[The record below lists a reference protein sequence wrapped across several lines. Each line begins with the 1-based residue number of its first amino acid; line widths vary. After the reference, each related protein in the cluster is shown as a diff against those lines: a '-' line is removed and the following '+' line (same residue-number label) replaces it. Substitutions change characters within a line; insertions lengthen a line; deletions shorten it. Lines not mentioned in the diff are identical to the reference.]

1 MTPLMWAAYN
11 NNPLVTAFL
20 LSQGADCEEKDMDGF
35 TAMHWCVCVC
45 VWGGGGGGGG
55 GCMYMF
61 IELDP
66 LSLAMDRNS
75 STQFSFPTKVPT
87 HSQIDDV
94 GERV

>member
-1 MTPLMWAAYN
+1 MDS
-11 NNPLVTAFL
+11 L
-20 LSQGADCEEKDMDGF
+20 LCTGV
-35 TAMHWCVCVC
+35 CVCVC
-45 VWGGGGGGGG
+45 GGGGG

-87 HSQIDDV
+87 HSQIDGV